1 MALNLQE
8 KTDILEIR
16 TDSLEDLL
24 GKFISAA
31 NRTMVR
37 LETDTLNF
45 RGEMDD
51 FKDEMKDF
59 KDEMKDFKDEM
70 KDFKDDIRADT
81 KNLKDKLARTDSRL
95 AVLSEEMKADT
106 EALRKG
112 LREDAA
118 RTDSRLAAL
127 TEEMRADT
135 KKLRKELREEAGR
148 FDNKMGTL
156 VENMMAPGIPGIA
169 KVYFGDSDFDSFAV
183 RVQKKR
189 AGRPGEKREFDM
201 IAVSEKNFYVNETKS
216 SPRPEYVSRFARV
229 LPDIPDYFPEC
240 RGKKIIPIFSSL
252 YIPDNVVMHLTR
264 HGIYAMGLKE
274 DSMELLNFDQVEER
288 LRK

>member
-24 GKFISAA
+24 GRFISAA

-59 KDEMKDFKDEM
+59 KD
-70 KDFKDDIRADT
+70 DIRADT
-81 KNLKDKLARTDSRL
+81 KNLKDEL
-95 AVLSEEMKADT
+95 
-106 EALRKG
+106 
-112 LREDAA
+112 A

-127 TEEMRADT
+127 SEEMKADT
-135 KKLRKELREEAGR
+135 KKLRKELREEAGK
-148 FDNKMGTL
+148 FDKRMGTL

-169 KVYFGDSDFDSFAV
+169 KAYFGDSDFDSFAV
-183 RVQKKR
+183 RVQRKR
-189 AGRPGEKREFDM
+189 AGRSGEKREFDV

-216 SPRPEYVSRFARV
+216 FPRPEYAGKFARA

-240 RGKKIIPIFSSL
+240 RGKRIIPIFSSL
-252 YIPDNVVMHLTR
+252 YIPDNVVLHLTR

-274 DSMELLNFDQVEER
+274 DVMGLLNFDQVEER

>member
-1 MALNLQE
+1 
-8 KTDILEIR
+8 
-16 TDSLEDLL
+16 
-24 GKFISAA
+24 
-31 NRTMVR
+31 
-37 LETDTLNF
+37 
-45 RGEMDD
+45 
-51 FKDEMKDF
+51 
-59 KDEMKDFKDEM
+59 
-70 KDFKDDIRADT
+70 
-81 KNLKDKLARTDSRL
+81 
-95 AVLSEEMKADT
+95 MKADT
-106 EALRKG
+106 EALKKG

-127 TEEMRADT
+127 SEEMKADT

-156 VENMMAPGIPGIA
+156 VENMMAPSIPGIA
-169 KVYFGDSDFDSFAV
+169 KAYFGDSDFDSFAV

-216 SPRPEYVSRFARV
+216 SPRPEYVS
-229 LPDIPDYFPEC
+229 
-240 RGKKIIPIFSSL
+240 IFSSL